1 MTWRVADP
9 QGCFN
14 DWANSKSD
22 EDRERLL
29 EGLADLANRPHDEL
43 PGFRLTAR
51 SPMNRWTI
59 VASTLVVIR
68 VYEPAGVFDLVDL
81 RDL

>member
-9 QGCFN
+9 QGCF
-14 DWANSKSD
+14 DEWASGKSD
-22 EDRERLL
+22 QDRERLL
-29 EGLADLANRPHDEL
+29 GGLSDLADRPVDEL

-59 VASTLVVIR
+59 ISSTLVVIR
-68 VYEPAGVFDLVDL
+68 VYEPAGVLDLVDL

>member
-9 QGCFN
+9 QGCFD
-14 DWANSKSD
+14 DWASGKGD
-22 EDRERLL
+22 QDRERLL
-29 EGLADLANRPHDEL
+29 GGLADLADRPRDEL

-59 VASTLVVIR
+59 IDSTLVVIR
-68 VYEPAGVFDLVDL
+68 VYETAGVFDLVDL

>member
-9 QGCFN
+9 LRCF
-14 DWANSKSD
+14 DEWADGKSD
-22 EDRERLL
+22 QERERLL
-29 EGLADLANRPHDEL
+29 VGLADLADRPRDEL

-59 VASTLVVIR
+59 IGSTLVVIR
-68 VYEPAGVFDLVDL
+68 TYETAGVLDLVDL

>member
-9 QGCFN
+9 QGCF
-14 DWANSKSD
+14 DEWAGGKSD
-22 EDRERLL
+22 QVRERLL
-29 EGLADLANRPHDEL
+29 RGLADLADRPLDEL

-59 VASTLVVIR
+59 IGSTLVVIR
-68 VYEPAGVFDLVDL
+68 TYETAGVLDLVDL
-81 RDL
+81 REL